1 MRNFSN
7 IEMNQ
12 RWMRSSRESAAA
24 VPRRDS
30 GKWEEQNSFPI
41 KGFHHLLLT
50 LLNLMTNEQAISQL
64 QFVSRLSSIYFKT
77 SEYLY
82 LVHIQNQFW
91 LFKFLRM

>member
-1 MRNFSN
+1 MDEKFPGEHSGGPEKR
-7 IEMNQ
+7 Q
-12 RWMRSSRESAAA
+12 REVGRTEL
-24 VPRRDS
+24 
-30 GKWEEQNSFPI
+30 FPI